1 MNSLYFS
8 PMQLNFRQLSKYA
21 AIICMIWSM
30 NGPSATAQE
39 DLWIVRGT
47 WTTFPNE
54 VPALRLENDSNW
66 TGINAVIAR
75 AADTASSITIHNT
88 DSLDHLCALTWGNQF
103 NTLIEAGS
111 AATIELP
118 ALPTGVHRF
127 GLTDTIGERLG
138 AFSMVQVGLT
148 EITTNS
154 SPIFHW
160 NLGDWNTESIAQI
173 DSGSYSGEGAQY
185 IPDQF
190 TINEQTYPATADD
203 ANGTVEVQLGDTC
216 WIAIANHGLMD
227 HVLHFH
233 GFHVLIE
240 TSTHHPDR
248 VGWSKDTV
256 PIKRGE
262 GITVRLVANLPGM
275 YPVHNHNLIAVTN
288 AGFYPGGMITHIHVQ
303 P

>member
-103 NTLIEAGS
+103 NTLIEAGYCCDDRTARFADRRAS
-111 AATIELP
+111 
-118 ALPTGVHRF
+118 VWFNRHHR
-127 GLTDTIGERLG
+127 R
-138 AFSMVQVGLT
+138 
-148 EITTNS
+148 TT
-154 SPIFHW
+154 W
-160 NLGDWNTESIAQI
+160 CL
-173 DSGSYSGEGAQY
+173 
-185 IPDQF
+185 
-190 TINEQTYPATADD
+190 
-203 ANGTVEVQLGDTC
+203 
-216 WIAIANHGLMD
+216 
-227 HVLHFH
+227 
-233 GFHVLIE
+233 
-240 TSTHHPDR
+240 
-248 VGWSKDTV
+248 
-256 PIKRGE
+256 
-262 GITVRLVANLPGM
+262 
-275 YPVHNHNLIAVTN
+275 
-288 AGFYPGGMITHIHVQ
+288 
-303 P
+303 